1 MILRLKNNV
10 NASELAQLAEKFK
23 AFGINYKEGQFLITS
38 SSVKEVPNGLEN
50 LVIFHYKVFRLYYF
64 LIYFS

>member
-50 LVIFHYKVFRLYYF
+50 LVNE
-64 LIYFS
+64 